1 MPGRDGIPSV
11 TEVLAVFSDFSRI
24 RPDVLAHAAARG
36 TIVHQACAAIAS
48 GLWSLG
54 VPPECAGYVK
64 SFERWFDRFVE
75 KVHLVEVELVHPT
88 FQYIGHLDLG
98 VTLRGETALR
108 VIDLKTPITEGPTWQ
123 AQIAA
128 YEGLV
133 IANTKYQPERSGSL
147 RLKSD
152 GGLPKFTQ
160 NEGGQRAMQAF
171 LNALAAYKFF
181 KQ

>member
-11 TEVLAVFSDFSRI
+11 TEVLGLYMDFGRI
-24 RPDVLAHAAARG
+24 RPDVLAHAAERG

-48 GLWSLG
+48 GLWPLG
-54 VPPECAGYVK
+54 VHPECAGYVK
-64 SFERWFDRFVE
+64 SFEVWFERFVE
-75 KVHLVEVELVHPT
+75 EVHLIETELVHPT
-88 FQYIGHLDLG
+88 FQYMGHLDLC
-98 VTLRGETALR
+98 VTLRGETTSR
-108 VIDLKTPITEGPTWQ
+108 VIDIKTPVAEGPTWQ

-160 NEGGQRAMQAF
+160 NDGGQRAMQAF
-171 LNALAAYKFF
+171 LNALAAYRFF
-181 KQ
+181 KT